1 MVSFIIKIIKT
12 LSKNFSTIMGMPS
25 EVKSTKKTK
34 IIVSKNSSLTQN
46 DHSPITN
53 MTKTTNTMKKT

>member
-1 MVSFIIKIIKT
+1 MVSFIIKTIKT

-34 IIVSKNSSLTQN
+34 IIVNKNSSLTQN
-46 DHSPITN
+46 EHSPN
-53 MTKTTNTMKKT
+53 HLYDHNH